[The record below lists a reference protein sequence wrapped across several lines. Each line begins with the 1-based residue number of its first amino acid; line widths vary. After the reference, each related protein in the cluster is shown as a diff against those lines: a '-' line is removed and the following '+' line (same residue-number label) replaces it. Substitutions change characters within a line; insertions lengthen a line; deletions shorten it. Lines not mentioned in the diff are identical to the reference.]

1 MDISKDK
8 IVEIFSKTV
17 GADISE
23 FADLKVTDDLRD
35 WGLDSLKSI
44 DVIVAIEEEYDI
56 AIEDYDL
63 LLDNFNTVEKM
74 IKLIEKYVQ

>member
-8 IVEIFSKTV
+8 IVEIFSKTMGV
-17 GADISE
+17 DIAE
-23 FADLKVTDDLRD
+23 FSNLKVTDDLRD

-44 DVIVAIEEEYDI
+44 DVIVALEEEYDI
-56 AIEDYDL
+56 SIEDSDL

-74 IKLIEKYVQ
+74 VKLIEKYVI

>member
-8 IVEIFSKTV
+8 IVEIFSKTMGV
-17 GADISE
+17 DILE
-23 FADLKVTDDLRD
+23 FSNLKVTDDLRD

-44 DVIVAIEEEYDI
+44 DVIVGLEEEYDI
-56 AIEDYDL
+56 SIEDSDL

-74 IKLIEKYVQ
+74 MKLIEKYVH